1 MGMQCCFVIRK
12 PDFYYLLF
20 EKAVVQTTAKTCP
33 YLSHLAQICLAFDKL
48 GSWGSA
54 SIISRVLLY
63 TPQQYLSHFLPHAF
77 NCYSNE
83 NNRTILPMKLFLTRG
98 KHIEN
103 VIVSWRKELGYVSS
117 AFEILL
123 EVRAFLCYYQ
133 YHYMIGLFWHFE
145 MLFVER

>member
-1 MGMQCCFVIRK
+1 
-12 PDFYYLLF
+12 
-20 EKAVVQTTAKTCP
+20 
-33 YLSHLAQICLAFDKL
+33 
-48 GSWGSA
+48 
-54 SIISRVLLY
+54 
-63 TPQQYLSHFLPHAF
+63 
-77 NCYSNE
+77 
-83 NNRTILPMKLFLTRG
+83 MKLFLTRS